1 MGKLHT
7 HTHMHAHMH
16 THTHACTHTHT
27 YPHIQNH
34 RHTWVTH
41 TDQNELGHQQN
52 TFSTAVNTWLH
63 HQNCLNT
70 YLLLTGATNFYTHP
84 KMYQESHLISFLG
97 IYLSSVWAASTIFRF
112 SYFVPIII
120 HGLIVTLTWRF
131 LQTDATRETT
141 RTTISLASGLSS
153 LTCRLFISWS
163 KSRVNLE
170 SASNHFICNCNF

>member
-1 MGKLHT
+1 MHT
-7 HTHMHAHMH
+7 H

-27 YPHIQNH
+27 H
-34 RHTWVTH
+34 TH
-41 TDQNELGHQQN
+41 TKPQAYLSYSHWSKWTG
-52 TFSTAVNTWLH
+52 TSTKYIFHCSQHLTASSKL
-63 HQNCLNT
+63 CLNT

>member
-1 MGKLHT
+1 
-7 HTHMHAHMH
+7 MHAHMH
-16 THTHACTHTHT
+16 THTYTPTHTHT
-27 YPHIQNH
+27 KPQAY
-34 RHTWVTH
+34 
-41 TDQNELGHQQN
+41 LGYSHWSKW
-52 TFSTAVNTWLH
+52 TGTSTKYIVHCSQHLTASSKL
-63 HQNCLNT
+63 CLNT

-84 KMYQESHLISFLG
+84 KTYQESHLISFLG
-97 IYLSSVWAASTIFRF
+97 IYLSSMWAASTIFRF

-170 SASNHFICNCNF
+170 SASNHFICNF